1 MKLKA
6 LKPLRYGRALVPAGA
21 EFDAARRHARVLL
34 AVGRAEAVR
43 TEAPR
48 LRPVAEAARAALDK
62 PKRTYKR
69 RDLVAEASTMPVQ
82 ASASAL
88 ELEPAPER
96 AAGSMGAVDDITE
109 TDAS

>member
-6 LKPLRYGRALVPAGA
+6 IKPLRYGRALVPAGA

-43 TEAPR
+43 AER
-48 LRPVAEAARAALDK
+48 VRQRPEAAKDK

-69 RDLVAEASTMPVQ
+69 RDLVAEAPPTLVRTVAFVREPE
-82 ASASAL
+82 SAA
-88 ELEPAPER
+88 
-96 AAGSMGAVDDITE
+96 DDIGE
-109 TDAS
+109 TDAT

>member
-69 RDLVAEASTMPVQ
+69 RDLVAEASTPPVQ
-82 ASASAL
+82 ASAFA
-88 ELEPAPER
+88 LEPAPER
-96 AAGSMGAVDDITE
+96 AAGSTEAADVVDE
-109 TDAS
+109 TDAI

>member
-43 TEAPR
+43 AER
-48 LRPVAEAARAALDK
+48 VRQRPEAAKDK

-69 RDLVAEASTMPVQ
+69 RDLVAEAPREPVQ
-82 ASASAL
+82 ASVL
-88 ELEPAPER
+88 VIEPAPI
-96 AAGSMGAVDDITE
+96 AADAFEAADD
-109 TDAS
+109 TDDMDA